1 MTNGFR
7 EFTGGG
13 GQPTPEKP
21 IGHKGGAPALSGL
34 VGQPKRA
41 LCAKDKK
48 SKEKEK
54 KGGGGK
60 GGGLPPTKPS
70 PTRFGGGRVL
80 PLGSADPLR
89 VLGPQGKAPLPPTY
103 IYGGFRADLRRLFH
117 GSPTTYLHGFP
128 LDRVSAELG
137 RSPAETRSS
146 PTSGAPSRC
155 RRTLL
160 PLRLSCWIKK
170 AEIIVEL
177 YVC

>member
-13 GQPTPEKP
+13 QPTPGKP
-21 IGHKGGAPALSGL
+21 IGIWGVTPALSGL
-34 VGQPKRA
+34 VGQPTNP
-41 LCAKDKK
+41 LCAKIEK
-48 SKEKEK
+48 SKERKK
-54 KGGGGK
+54 KGRSGK
-60 GGGLPPTKPS
+60 GEGLPPTKPS
-70 PTRFGGGRVL
+70 RTRFGGGESS
-80 PLGSADPLR
+80 PLARPTPWGS
-89 VLGPQGKAPLPPTY
+89 LGPQGKVPLPPP
-103 IYGGFRADLRRLFH
+103 IYMGLLGQICDDFLTAARPH
-117 GSPTTYLHGFP
+117 TSIVFP

-137 RSPAETRSS
+137 RSPAETRSP

>member
-1 MTNGFR
+1 MCHRKKIKEKRKKRRRWERKEGLLPPNQVGLGL
-7 EFTGGG
+7 GGSPAPLLAR
-13 GQPTPEKP
+13 PTP
-21 IGHKGGAPALSGL
+21 LGL
-34 VGQPKRA
+34 
-41 LCAKDKK
+41 L
-48 SKEKEK
+48 E
-54 KGGGGK
+54 
-60 GGGLPPTKPS
+60 
-70 PTRFGGGRVL
+70 
-80 PLGSADPLR
+80 
-89 VLGPQGKAPLPPTY
+89 PQGKVPSLPP
-103 IYGGFRADLRRLFH
+103 IYTEVLGLIWDDFSTAARPH
-117 GSPTTYLHGFP
+117 TSTVFP